1 VYEKM
6 ALEQKKIKINDKE
19 NYEIIIRR
27 RTRMEKLR
35 RQKNMPNYRN

>member
-1 VYEKM
+1 M